1 MPGPKGTIVRGAL
14 DALTDVVSDILPDN
28 IFDLPSFKEATRAF
42 KKSLMG
48 EEANLSTAERAAIPD
63 VEVDGTD
70 IRSIASGFDNDKD
83 IFALNSKPFED
94 WAAGKIDL
102 QDFTKTDESGMMVY
116 DFYEAIPSSVS
127 SGSEILS
134 GANYPLDPRAY
145 VLRDLEQN
153 YKMSKP
159 GIIEYLKKNDL
170 LQINKESSEEIFD
183 QFRLDAL
190 KKAFAEGDPNNPIVK
205 KIRGALADLSDDDD
219 LIAVDDILGPEDIY
233 GKPN

>member
-1 MPGPKGTIVRGAL
+1 MAGKGKIVRGAL
-14 DALTDVVSDILPDN
+14 EALTDAVSSVLPDN

-42 KKSLMG
+42 KRSLIG
-48 EEANLSTAERAAIPD
+48 DEHNFSVAEKAAIPD
-63 VEVDGTD
+63 AEVDGID
-70 IRSIASGFDNDKD
+70 IGAIASGFGSDKD
-83 IFALNSKPFED
+83 IFKNNPRPFLD
-94 WAAGKIDL
+94 WMDGKIDL
-102 QDFTKTDESGMMVY
+102 QDFTKTDESGELVY
-116 DFYEAIPSSVS
+116 GFDDYLTDTFS
-127 SGSEILS
+127 SGSELLG